1 MNEMTADEKILRN
14 LKDAGCDEPVI
25 QKFFQLQREGKTKE
39 QLRLLSV
46 QRAVLLDK
54 VHDDQ
59 KMIDCLDYL
68 VYSMKNGNKF

>member
-1 MNEMTADEKILRN
+1 MYEITAEEKILRN
-14 LKDAGCDEPVI
+14 LKDAGCDEFVI
-25 QKFFQLQREGKTKE
+25 QKFFRLQGEGKIKE

-54 VHDDQ
+54 IHANQ